1 MRNLLTRDPIMEL
14 FESGQDV
21 KARIDDLDNQS
32 WETLR
37 LVNDGLWQ
45 FSHVRNL
52 MQPRDPSFRV

>member
-1 MRNLLTRDPIMEL
+1 MEL